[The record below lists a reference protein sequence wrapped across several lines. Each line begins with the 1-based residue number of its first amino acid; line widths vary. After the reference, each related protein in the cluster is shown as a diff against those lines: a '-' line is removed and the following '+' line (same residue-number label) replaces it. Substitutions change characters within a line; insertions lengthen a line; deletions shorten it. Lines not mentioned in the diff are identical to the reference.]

1 MNSIFANSF
10 TFIFWW
16 NIITCK
22 LLCFDRDVMVY
33 FPNMRWSKSTGR
45 CCPKNHVAY
54 SGEISIPEAKKC
66 SHTRVHPPHA
76 HFIFVAC
83 CLISVVSIH
92 EHPVGG
98 GGFAKYYND
107 IHSGG
112 EISAHVIRLVNTI
125 FISTHW
131 SGWHSSNE
139 SHERN
144 LFIPLSRS
152 YVGCIDCDYFF

>member
-1 MNSIFANSF
+1 MIKKLRPLLPQK
-10 TFIFWW
+10 
-16 NIITCK
+16 ITSRIPAK
-22 LLCFDRDVMVY
+22 
-33 FPNMRWSKSTGR
+33 FPY
-45 CCPKNHVAY
+45 PKQ
-54 SGEISIPEAKKC
+54 KKC

-83 CLISVVSIH
+83 CLISVVSMH

-131 SGWHSSNE
+131 SG
-139 SHERN
+139 
-144 LFIPLSRS
+144 
-152 YVGCIDCDYFF
+152 